1 MLYSHVDNKITS
13 LFLSKHLPTPQTV
26 YTACMYLIL
35 HAAIT
40 CETLPAPEN
49 GMVSYSTNNNATG
62 TFSFGTEA
70 YFSCDV
76 GFFLIGDETIRTCV
90 GGNITVGKFNG
101 TTPACEGSII
111 MFHNT

>member
-1 MLYSHVDNKITS
+1 MLYSHVDNKISS
-13 LFLSKHLPTPQTV
+13 LYLSKHLPTP
-26 YTACMYLIL
+26 CMYLIL

-76 GFFLIGDETIRTCV
+76 GFFLILIGDETIRTCV
-90 GGNITVGKFNG
+90 GGNMTVGKFNG